1 MQPMPAPD
9 PVESLV
15 HDHMAIN
22 QLLIELAKIMD
33 QVRQGAKA
41 EVLGAAGMLH
51 ELREL
56 LFLHFAREEEGLF
69 PFVTEVLPDL
79 SWHVQSMAAAHDGIC
94 GGLSRLIHML
104 ATDAEILSVLSVFDR
119 FERAYGEH
127 ARAEAQ
133 LLQSIDRSAS
143 AEQRMKLADLVRG
156 L

>member
-1 MQPMPAPD
+1 MSMPD
-9 PVESLV
+9 PVASLV
-15 HDHMAIN
+15 HDHLAIN
-22 QLLIELAKIMD
+22 QLLMD
-33 QVRQGAKA
+33 LGKVMGAVRQGSPLAGG
-41 EVLGAAGMLH
+41 GAPALLH

-69 PFVTEVLPDL
+69 PFVVEALPEL
-79 SWHVQSMAAAHDGIC
+79 SWQVQSMAAAHDGIC

-104 ATDAEILSVLSVFDR
+104 ATGVDTATVLTVFER

-133 LLQSIDRSAS
+133 LLQAVDRGAS
-143 AEQRMKLADLVRG
+143 PAQREALAELVRG